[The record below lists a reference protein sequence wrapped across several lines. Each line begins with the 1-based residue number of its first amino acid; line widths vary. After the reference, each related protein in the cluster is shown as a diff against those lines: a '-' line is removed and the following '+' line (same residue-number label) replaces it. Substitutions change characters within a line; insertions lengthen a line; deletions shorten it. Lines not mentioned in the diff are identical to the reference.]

1 MTQARSANRA
11 EKLSTQPLQMAAPF
25 FSSSGAPW
33 ASVDRQNIQARA
45 RFMRLAAHL
54 RVGGNA
60 DAANAGALS

>member
-1 MTQARSANRA
+1 
-11 EKLSTQPLQMAAPF
+11 MAVPF

-45 RFMRLAAHL
+45 RFMLLAAHQ

-60 DAANAGALS
+60 DAAKTGVLPWTTARMANS